1 MADDMTSEDRVHE
14 DGVDDDTADD
24 DTAGDESVRFLLDV
38 MLGKLA
44 TYLRMCGYD
53 AAYALDRD
61 IEADDR
67 IRELARTE
75 DRTLLTRDEQLAAR
89 TPDAILLTERAVT
102 DQLRELADAG
112 VELSLAE
119 PPTRCGNCNGRL
131 ELATGEPPEHAPG
144 GVTCFRCQA
153 CGQWFWRGSH
163 WEAVEER
170 LSGL

>member
-1 MADDMTSEDRVHE
+1 MADGDT
-14 DGVDDDTADD
+14 GDDTADD
-24 DTAGDESVRFLLDV
+24 EPLRFLLDV

-67 IRELARTE
+67 IRELALAE

-102 DQLRELADAG
+102 DQLRELAAAG
-112 VELSLAE
+112 VELSLAD
-119 PPTRCGNCNGRL
+119 PPTRCGRCNGPL
-131 ELATGEPPEHAPG
+131 EQTTGEPPEHAPDE
-144 GVTCFRCQA
+144 VDCYRCRA

-163 WEAVEER
+163 WADVEER
-170 LSGL
+170 LSSL